1 MADHD
6 AAGDM
11 RADPQTPPSAAEQP
25 AVEGAT
31 GQPEAGSTAPDT
43 ESGQPA
49 KEPERT
55 RRFGR
60 TRPGLVLAATVAVAL
75 AVVCGLMWNDVR
87 ADSGAAADRELFLQ
101 AGRQGALNLTT
112 IRWGEVDSNVQ
123 RILDGSTGAFRDDF
137 AARAPS
143 FAGVVKQAQ
152 STSEGA
158 ITAAGLES
166 VQGDTA
172 RVLVAATVKTANS
185 AAAEQEPRA
194 WRMRVTVQKNGD
206 RALVSN
212 VEFVP

>member
-1 MADHD
+1 VRRAVRTAERRHPVDRGTQLHRRTEHASDAGGNAGSAFEFRFARSAGSARATDRHRGIRPRDRNLYRTRWARVHAIRPGREYRRGENMADHD

-112 IRWGEVDSNVQ
+112 IRW
-123 RILDGSTGAFRDDF
+123 
-137 AARAPS
+137 
-143 FAGVVKQAQ
+143 
-152 STSEGA
+152 
-158 ITAAGLES
+158 
-166 VQGDTA
+166 
-172 RVLVAATVKTANS
+172 
-185 AAAEQEPRA
+185 
-194 WRMRVTVQKNGD
+194 
-206 RALVSN
+206 
-212 VEFVP
+212 